1 MNYPAT
7 LDWMFSRLPMYQR
20 QGDSAFKKDLTNI
33 KLFCDHLGNPQNGFR
48 SIHVAGTNGKGST
61 SHMLASILQES
72 GLKVGLYTS
81 PHLKDFRERIRVNGI
96 PIGEQSVVDFI
107 DLNKVFLENQQLSF
121 FEMTVGMAFD
131 HFAKEKVDVAVIEV
145 GLGGRL
151 DSTNIIHPILSVIT
165 NIGFDHMQFLGNTL
179 PEIAFEKAG
188 IIKKNTPV
196 VISETQKETKPVF
209 LSKAK
214 LENAPI
220 YFASDGKL
228 ADYPSDLKGDY
239 QEKNKSGVLKSIE
252 ILRNLDLKISE
263 KAVRNGLN
271 NVVKNTG
278 LKGRWQILQENP
290 KVICDT
296 AHNKEGLEIVLAQ
309 LKREKANNYLFVLG
323 FVKEKNLE
331 EILAIFPKTA
341 NYFFCKPEIPR
352 GMEVKELKDKGNEVG
367 LKGQMYPSVRAAYQA
382 ALARASEGDVIYVG
396 GSTFVA
402 AEMDI

>member
-396 GSTFVA
+396 GSTFVV

>member
-1 MNYPAT
+1 MTYQDTVN
-7 LDWMFSRLPMYQR
+7 WMFSRLPMYQR